1 MECVSVSER
10 SPRRLAV
17 GDRPYGL
24 RTIARVGDGE
34 GVVFARLDDGTQFR
48 LFRAAGPATA
58 AFRLVVDRPVTLS
71 FRGRGKAVL
80 TFAVA
85 RAGADGETVSYLVER
100 VGTGN

>member
-1 MECVSVSER
+1 MRSVSVSER
-10 SPRRLAV
+10 SPQRLHV
-17 GDRPYGL
+17 DDGYLGL
-24 RTIARVGDGE
+24 RTITRVGDGD

-48 LFRAAGPATA
+48 LFRAPGPATA
-58 AFRLVVDRPVTLS
+58 AFRLVIDRPVTLS

-85 RAGADGETVSYLVER
+85 RADADGETVSYLVER

>member
-10 SPRRLAV
+10 SPRRIAV
-17 GDRPYGL
+17 GDRYLGL

-48 LFRAAGPATA
+48 LFRAPGPATA
-58 AFRLVVDRPVTLS
+58 AFRLVIDRPVTLS

-85 RAGADGETVSYLVER
+85 RADAGAETVSYLVER
-100 VGTGN
+100 GTGN